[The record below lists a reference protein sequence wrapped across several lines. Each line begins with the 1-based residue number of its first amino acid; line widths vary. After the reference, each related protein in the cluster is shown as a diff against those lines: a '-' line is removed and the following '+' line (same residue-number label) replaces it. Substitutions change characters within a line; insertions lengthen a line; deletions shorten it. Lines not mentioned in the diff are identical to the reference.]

1 MSANFAVQVKDILDD
16 YNEEVADIVS
26 ECTEQTAEDTVKKL
40 KNAGEPHWKKFR
52 RSWTKT
58 VTKKRL
64 VTEAT
69 VHLKKPHY
77 RIGHLLEFG
86 HANRDGGRTQG
97 YHFIEPVANEM
108 EQKYVEMIEE
118 KL

>member
-1 MSANFAVQVKDILDD
+1 MSVSFDVQVKEILDEYGD
-16 YNEEVADIVS
+16 EAAEIVS
-26 ECTEQTAEDTVKKL
+26 ECAEDIADKTVKQL
-40 KNAGEPHWKKFR
+40 KSAGQSHWKKFNR
-52 RSWTKT
+52 AWMKT

-64 VTEAT
+64 RTEVT
-69 VHLKKPHY
+69 VHVRKPHY

-97 YHFIEPVANEM
+97 YHFIEPVATEM
-108 EQKYVEMIEE
+108 EKEFVETLEE